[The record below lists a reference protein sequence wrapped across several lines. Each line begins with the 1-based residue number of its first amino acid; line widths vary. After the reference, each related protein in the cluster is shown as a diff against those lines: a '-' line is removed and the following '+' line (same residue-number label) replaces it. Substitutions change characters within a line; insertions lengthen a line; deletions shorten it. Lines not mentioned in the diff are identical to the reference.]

1 MKYKNTVPYYPALL
15 LLFLLAGCSPSFR
28 AGYRKYQEQ
37 DYTAARPVF
46 ERFREH
52 PKYAS
57 AARYFL
63 EKMRLADT
71 RDLTGLLQ
79 IDSALA
85 ISDSLFRRLPGK
97 KAQRLTH
104 NFSVDTLALLDLR
117 EQTQRWAIAGTKARG
132 TLPALDSLL
141 LGLSNPVPRVQPDI
155 RSARTD
161 IVNAH
166 LRTTDYDTMT
176 AILKRHLEFV
186 LPENLDQT
194 RRMSETAWTAFLE
207 KYTPCQLNRFAG
219 DYRLSFAARDCW
231 RMQVRE
237 LLCTGKLSDLLNFH
251 AENRWSA
258 LEIVLLNTIADRTAD
273 NTAVAGLNPEQAKHL
288 LDLRRRAALRTQLQN
303 GTAADDTT
311 ATLEQAVGYIARYAP
326 RYSAFRL
333 MEEGFQ
339 FFIDRKHYHS
349 AITLLEQARPHFPD
363 TLPSDCNTNFDYQRR
378 VRPWIDGKLPI
389 LRRPERVA
397 TKQPLATLNTAQG
410 EEFSPVVRADG
421 REIFF
426 AGKNR
431 PDNIAGADIFTAT
444 WNEIRQD
451 WNAPILVQN
460 LSGTGNTVPLSI
472 TADGRLLLLKA
483 NNRLHTS
490 RRAAPDSAWSA
501 PEPLAVSGIAILGD
515 GCLSADGNTL
525 ILEGAYSAGSAT
537 QAPDLDLFISRRDPA
552 TGQWSTP
559 AALGA
564 DINTDG
570 QETAPY
576 LMPDGKTLFYV
587 STGYPG
593 LGQGDVFVAHRT
605 RDDWTHWT
613 YPENLG
619 KELNDTRPHS
629 GFTTVSPD
637 GKRAWGGA
645 DRDLFVVEVAGRL
658 TQN

>member
-1 MKYKNTVPYYPALL
+1 MKHKNTTLYGPGLL
-15 LLFLLAGCSPSFR
+15 LLFLFAGCSPTFR
-28 AGYRKYQEQ
+28 SGYRKYQEQ
-37 DYTAARPVF
+37 DFAAARPVF

-52 PKYAS
+52 PKYAP
-57 AARYFL
+57 AAQYFL
-63 EKMRLADT
+63 EKMRLSDT
-71 RDLTGLLQ
+71 RDLPGLLQ
-79 IDSALA
+79 IDSALTLT
-85 ISDSLFRRLPGK
+85 DSMLRRLPVNL
-97 KAQRLTH
+97 AQRQARR
-104 NFSVDTLALLDLR
+104 FSVDTAAIRDLR
-117 EQTQRWAIAGTKARG
+117 EETQRWAVAGTKASG

-141 LGLSNPVPRVQPDI
+141 LGLRKPLPGIQPDI
-155 RSARTD
+155 RAARTD

-166 LRTTDYDTMT
+166 LHTSDYDTMT

-186 LPENLDQT
+186 LPDNYDQT
-194 RRMSETAWTAFLE
+194 RRMNETAWTAFLE
-207 KYTPCQLNRFAG
+207 KYTPCQFDRFAG

-237 LLCTGKLSDLLNFH
+237 LLCTGKLPDLLDFH

-258 LEIVLLNTIADRTAD
+258 LEIVLLNTIADLAAD
-273 NTAVAGLNPEQAKHL
+273 STAVAGLNPEQAKHL
-288 LDLRRRAALRTQLQN
+288 QDLRRRTALRTQLQN
-303 GTAADDTT
+303 GTAALDTT

-339 FFIDRKHYHS
+339 FFVDRKFFQS
-349 AITLLEQARPHFPD
+349 AIALLEQARPHFPD
-363 TLPSDCNTNFDYQRR
+363 TLPEGCHTNFDYQRR

-389 LRRPERVA
+389 LRRPERVVIR
-397 TKQPLATLNTAQG
+397 QPLATLNTAQG

-431 PDNIAGADIFTAT
+431 PDNITGADIFTAT

-451 WNAPILVQN
+451 WNAPILVPN
-460 LSGTGNTVPLSI
+460 LSGPGNTVPLSI
-472 TADGRLLLLKA
+472 TADGRLLLLTA
-483 NNRLHTS
+483 NKRLHTS
-490 RRAAPDSAWSA
+490 RRASLDSAWSA
-501 PEPLAVSGIAILGD
+501 PEPLAVLGIAILGD

-537 QAPDLDLFISRRDPA
+537 QAPDLDLFVSRRDPA

-593 LGQGDVFVAHRT
+593 LGRGDVFVARRT
-605 RDDWTHWT
+605 RNDWTHWT

-619 KELNDTRPHS
+619 KELNDTHSHS
-629 GFTTVSPD
+629 GFTTVAPD
-637 GKRAWGGA
+637 GKQGWGSAEGN
-645 DRDLFVVEVAGRL
+645 LFVVRAAL
-658 TQN
+658 TPN

>member
-1 MKYKNTVPYYPALL
+1 MKHKNTALYYPALL
-15 LLFLLAGCSPSFR
+15 LIFLLFSCSPSFR
-28 AGYRKYQEQ
+28 AGYSKFQEQ
-37 DYTAARPVF
+37 DFAAARSVF

-52 PKYAS
+52 PKYAPI
-57 AARYFL
+57 ARYFL
-63 EKMRLADT
+63 EKMRLSDT
-71 RDLTGLLQ
+71 RDLPGLLQ
-79 IDSALA
+79 IDSALT
-85 ISDSLFRRLPGK
+85 ISDSLFRRLPANQ
-97 KAQRLTH
+97 AQRLARR
-104 NFSVDTLALLDLR
+104 FAVDTLAILDLR
-117 EQTQRWAIAGTKARG
+117 EQVQRWAVAGTKARG

-141 LGLSNPVPRVQPDI
+141 LGLQKPLPRVQPEVQI
-155 RSARTD
+155 ARTD
-161 IVNAH
+161 IVQAH
-166 LRTTDYDTMT
+166 LYTTDYDTMT
-176 AILKRHLEFV
+176 AILNRHLEFV
-186 LPENLDQT
+186 LPDNFDQT
-194 RRMSETAWTAFLE
+194 RRMSESAWTAFLE
-207 KYTPCQLNRFAG
+207 KYTPCQFDRFAD

-237 LLCTGKLSDLLNFH
+237 LLCTGKLPDLLDFR

-258 LEIVLLNTIADRTAD
+258 LEIVLLNTIADLAAD
-273 NTAVAGLNPEQAKHL
+273 STAVAGLDPEQAKHL
-288 LDLRRRAALRTQLQN
+288 LDLRRRTALRMQLQN
-303 GTAADDTT
+303 GTAARDTT
-311 ATLEQAVGYIARYAP
+311 VTLEQAVGYIARYAP

-333 MEEGFQ
+333 MEESFQ

-349 AITLLEQARPHFPD
+349 AIALLEQARPHFPD
-363 TLPSDCNTNFDYQRR
+363 TLPAGCNTNFDYQRR

-389 LRRPERVA
+389 LRRPERMA
-397 TKQPLATLNTAQG
+397 TRQPLATLNTAQG

-444 WNEIRQD
+444 WNEARQD
-451 WNAPILVQN
+451 WDAPILVQN
-460 LSGTGNTVPLSI
+460 ISGPGNSVPLSI
-472 TADGRLLLLKA
+472 TADGRLLLLKV

-490 RRAAPDSAWSA
+490 RRTSFDSDWSA
-501 PEPLAVSGIAILGD
+501 PAALAVSGIAILGN

-537 QAPDLDLFISRRDPA
+537 QAPDLDLFVSRRDPA

-593 LGQGDVFVAHRT
+593 LGRGDVFAARRT

-629 GFTTVSPD
+629 GFTTVAPD
-637 GKRAWGGA
+637 GKQAWGSAEG
-645 DRDLFVVEVAGRL
+645 DLFVILSGL
-658 TQN
+658 MPN

>member
-1 MKYKNTVPYYPALL
+1 MKNKNTPLLQLVLL
-15 LLFLLAGCSPSFR
+15 LIYLLAGCSPSFR
-28 AGYRKYQEQ
+28 TGYLKYQEQ

-52 PKYAS
+52 PKYAP
-57 AARYFL
+57 AAQYFL
-63 EKMRLADT
+63 EKLRLTDT
-71 RDLTGLLQ
+71 RDLPGLLE
-79 IDSALA
+79 IDRTLA
-85 ISDSLFRRLPGK
+85 AADSLFRCLPPK
-97 KAQRLTH
+97 QAQRLSRR
-104 NFSVDTLALLDLR
+104 FSVDTLALLDLR

-141 LGLSNPVPRVQPDI
+141 LGLRKPLPRVQPDV

-166 LRTTDYDTMT
+166 LHTTDYDTMT

-186 LPENLDQT
+186 LPENYDQT
-194 RRMSETAWTAFLE
+194 RRMSESVWTAFLE
-207 KYTPCQLNRFAG
+207 KYTPCQLDLFTKN
-219 DYRLSFAARDCW
+219 YWQSFAARDCW
-231 RMQVRE
+231 REPVRD
-237 LLCTGKLSDLLNFH
+237 LLCAGKLSDLLDFH
-251 AENRWSA
+251 AKNRWSA
-258 LEIVLLNTIADRTAD
+258 LEIVLLNAIADRAAD
-273 NTAVAGLNPEQAKHL
+273 SAAVAGLPPEQAAHL
-288 LDLRRRAALRTQLQN
+288 LDLRRRAALRTLLQN
-303 GTAADDTT
+303 GTAAHDT
-311 ATLEQAVGYIARYAP
+311 AAVLEQASGYIARYAP

-333 MEEGFQ
+333 MEECMQ
-339 FFIDRKHYHS
+339 FLIDRKHYHS
-349 AITLLEQARPHFPD
+349 AIALLEQARPHFPD
-363 TLPSDCNTNFDYQRR
+363 TLPAGCGTNFDYQRR

-389 LRRPERVA
+389 LRRSERMV
-397 TKQPLATLNTAQG
+397 TKLPISVLNTAQG
-410 EEFSPVVRADG
+410 EEFNPVMRADG

-426 AGKNR
+426 AGQHR
-431 PDNIAGADIFTAT
+431 PDNIAGTDIFTAT
-444 WNEIRQD
+444 WNEATQD
-451 WNAPILVQN
+451 WNAPLPASN
-460 LSGTGNTVPLSI
+460 LSGPGNTIPLSI
-472 TADGRLLLLKA
+472 TADGRLLLVSV

-525 ILEGAYSAGSAT
+525 ILEGAYAAGSAT
-537 QAPDLDLFISRRDPA
+537 QAADLDLFVSQRDPT
-552 TGQWSTP
+552 TGNWSSP

-593 LGQGDVFVAHRT
+593 LGRGDVFVAHRT
-605 RDDWTHWT
+605 REDWTHWT

-637 GKRAWGGA
+637 GKRAWGSTDG
-645 DRDLFVVEVAGRL
+645 DLFVVEIAGTL
-658 TQN
+658 PQN